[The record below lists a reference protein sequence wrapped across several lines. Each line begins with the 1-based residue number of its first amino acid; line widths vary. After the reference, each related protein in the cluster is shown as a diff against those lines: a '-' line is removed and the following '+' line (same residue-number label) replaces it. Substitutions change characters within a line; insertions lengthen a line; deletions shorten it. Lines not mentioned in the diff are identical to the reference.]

1 MEGISEEEEIPELE
15 AATEAVSYDEIV
27 PLEEMESLTERLRE
41 RLQSHGIHTVQDL
54 LSRDAKELST
64 IPGIGPITAQKL
76 LDTASETLEENLAE
90 AAESAV
96 GEE

>member
-1 MEGISEEEEIPELE
+1 M
-15 AATEAVSYDEIV
+15 SYDEII

-41 RLQSHGIHTVQDL
+41 RPQGHGIHTIQDRL
-54 LSRDAKELST
+54 ARDAKELST
-64 IPGIGPITAQKL
+64 IPGIGPVTAQKL

-90 AAESAV
+90 VAETAV